1 MKEQRAVQPDTP
13 ITIPTATVSLQQAA
27 NYDPD
32 RVLAAVRSCLEP
44 LGGMRGFVSP
54 GQRVLLK
61 PNLLGGFPAERAA
74 TTHPAITRAAI
85 KLVQEVGGRALVG
98 DCPGMGTLAQAV
110 KGNGLAPVLAET
122 GAELVDFSEPHE
134 FEAPDN
140 VVARRLTLTKALLGV
155 DVIISLPK
163 LKTHGQMTLTAALKN
178 QFGLVPGSL
187 KSQWH
192 FRLQQPRWLAS
203 LILDVNRTARPALAI
218 LDAITAMEGAGPSGG
233 SPRHVG
239 ALLASRDLAALD
251 TVACWLIGQE
261 PLRVPL
267 LAAARDERFGQTD
280 AKQIRVVGDDWR
292 PLRVADFEKI
302 EQVEDVIHLLP
313 LPDAALNWI
322 RRQWTAHPK
331 IIDGRCT
338 RCGVCEKNC
347 PVKPSAILPR
357 APGQPVDDHRC
368 IHCYCCHEFC
378 PSQAIDLRVPRMA
391 RFLHLHA
398 LASGASRL
406 LGILAARSKR
416 R

>member
-1 MKEQRAVQPDTP
+1 MAD
-13 ITIPTATVSLQQAA
+13 
-27 NYDPD
+27 YDPD
-32 RVLAAVRSCLEP
+32 CVLAALRSCLEP
-44 LGGMRGFVSP
+44 LGGMRAFVSP

-74 TTHPAITRAAI
+74 TTHPAVVRAAI
-85 KLVQEVGGRALVG
+85 KLVQEAGGQPWVG

-110 KGNGLAPVLAET
+110 NGCGLAPVLAET
-122 GAELVDFSEPHE
+122 GAELVDFSEPHD
-134 FEAPDN
+134 FEAPEN
-140 VVARRLTLTKALLGV
+140 VVARRITLTKALLEADLIV
-155 DVIISLPK
+155 SLPK

-203 LILDVNRTARPALAI
+203 LILDVNRTARPVLAI

-233 SPRHVG
+233 RPRHLG
-239 ALLASRDLAALD
+239 ALLASSDLAALD
-251 TVACWLIGQE
+251 TVACLLIGQE
-261 PLRVPL
+261 PMRVPL
-267 LAAARDERFGQTD
+267 LATAQKEGFGQTEVG
-280 AKQIRVVGDDWR
+280 QIRIVGDDWQA
-292 PLRVADFEKI
+292 LRVADFEKI

-322 RRQWTAHPK
+322 RRQWTAHPQ
-331 IIDGRCT
+331 IVDGRCT
-338 RCGVCEKNC
+338 RCGICEQNC
-347 PVKPSAILPR
+347 PVTPSAIHPR
-357 APGQPVDDHRC
+357 EPGQPVEDARC

-378 PSQAIDLRVPRMA
+378 PSQAIDLRESRMT

-398 LASGASRL
+398 LANGASRV
-406 LGILAARSKR
+406 LGFLAARSKR